1 MKINKNLKYA
11 LVLSGGGA
19 RGLVHIGVLSAI
31 EAAGYPLPSLIAG
44 CSMGAVIG
52 GLYAS
57 GLNIGDLKSFVL
69 EKLDISDFMESP
81 GFRIT
86 GPLGKLLLTGQF
98 IGNFAVKPGIDP
110 GDKALSL
117 IKSFV
122 GDKRIEDCPIPFVC
136 NAVDLVSGT
145 EIILDSGSLSGAIR
159 ASMSFPAFF
168 EPLVEGGRCF
178 VDGGVAN
185 NMPVGAARKSGAA
198 LGISRILAVDTH
210 SSWRE
215 IPAPGYKT
223 GIGVVMR
230 CFEVLIHA
238 AEAYHPRADMVLYAA
253 DESSVFDFDRKK
265 ELVALGEAA
274 VRQSVGE
281 LGAFFGSGL
290 LARYIRRKHKFCG
303 IRLEGKY
310 AETGQEH

>member
-1 MKINKNLKYA
+1 MKINKKLKYA

-19 RGLVHIGVLSAI
+19 RGLVHIGVLSAL

-44 CSMGAVIG
+44 CSMGAIIG

-57 GLNIGDLKSFVL
+57 GLSVNDLKNFVL
-69 EKLDISDFMESP
+69 DKLDMSDFMESP
-81 GFRIT
+81 GFKIS
-86 GPLGKLLLTGQF
+86 GPLGKLIVTGQF
-98 IGNFAVKPGIDP
+98 IGNFAVKPGVDP
-110 GDKALSL
+110 GDKALAL
-117 IKSFV
+117 LKSFA

-136 NAVDLVSGT
+136 NAVDLVSGR
-145 EIILDSGSLSGAIR
+145 EVLLDSGPLCRAIR
-159 ASMSFPAFF
+159 ASMSFPVFF
-168 EPLVEGGRCF
+168 EPLVEGSRCI

-185 NMPVGAARKSGAA
+185 NMPVGAVQKKGA
-198 LGISRILAVDTH
+198 GISRILAVDTH

-215 IPAPGYKT
+215 TPASGYKT

-238 AEAYHPRADMVLYAA
+238 AEAYHPKADMVLYAA
-253 DESSVFDFDRKK
+253 DQTSVFDFERKK

-274 VRQSVGE
+274 VRQSAGE
-281 LGAFFGSGL
+281 LDAFFGLGI
-290 LARYIRRKHKFCG
+290 AAYFYRKKHRSCG

-310 AETGQEH
+310 AEAG

>member
-19 RGLVHIGVLSAI
+19 RGLVHIGVLSAL
-31 EAAGYPLPSLIAG
+31 EEAGYPLPSLIVG
-44 CSMGAVIG
+44 CSMGAVVG

-57 GLNIGDLKSFVL
+57 GLSVADLKSFVL

-81 GFRIT
+81 GFRIN
-86 GPLGKLLLTGQF
+86 GPLGKVLLTGQF

-110 GDKALSL
+110 GDKALGL
-117 IKSFV
+117 IESFV

-136 NAVDLVSGT
+136 NAVDLVSGK
-145 EIILDSGSLSGAIR
+145 EMALDSGPVSRAIR

-168 EPLVEGGRCF
+168 EPFVEGGHCF

-185 NMPVGAARKSGAA
+185 NMPVGAARKAGTA

-210 SSWRE
+210 SKWKEVS
-215 IPAPGYKT
+215 ASHYKT
-223 GIGVVMR
+223 GLSVVMR
-230 CFEVLIHA
+230 CFEVMIHA
-238 AEAYHPRADMVLYAA
+238 AEAYHPRAGMVLHAA
-253 DESSVFDFDRKK
+253 DQTSVFDFERKK

-274 VRQSVGE
+274 VQQSAGE
-281 LGAFFGSGL
+281 LGAFFGLGL
-290 LARYIRRKHKFCG
+290 VARYIRKTKRDCG
-303 IRLEGKY
+303 ICMEGKY
-310 AETGQEH
+310 ATTG

>member
-1 MKINKNLKYA
+1 MKKINKNLKYA

-19 RGLVHIGVLSAI
+19 RGLVHIGVLSAL

-44 CSMGAVIG
+44 CSMGAVVG
-52 GLYAS
+52 GLYAA
-57 GLNIGDLKSFVL
+57 GIGVAELKTFVL

-81 GFRIT
+81 GFKIN
-86 GPLGKLLLTGQF
+86 GPIGKLVLTGQF
-98 IGNFAVKPGIDP
+98 ISNFAVKPGIDS
-110 GDKALSL
+110 GDKVLRL

-122 GDKRIEDCPIPFVC
+122 GDKKIEDCPIPFVC
-136 NAVDLVSGT
+136 NAVDLVSGR
-145 EIILDSGSLSGAIR
+145 EMALDSGPLAGAIR
-159 ASMSFPAFF
+159 ASMSFPVFF
-168 EPLVEGGRCF
+168 EPFVEGGLCL

-185 NMPVGAARKSGAA
+185 NMPVGAARKTGAA

-210 SSWRE
+210 SKWQE
-215 IPAPGYKT
+215 APASAYRT

-238 AEAYHPRADMVLYAA
+238 AEAYHPQADMVLSAA
-253 DESSVFDFDRKK
+253 DQTSVFDFDRKK

-274 VRQSVGE
+274 VRQSAGE
-281 LGAFFGSGL
+281 LDAFFGLGL
-290 LARYIRRKHKFCG
+290 VARYIRKTKKTCG

-310 AETGQEH
+310 AETG

>member
-19 RGLVHIGVLSAI
+19 RGLVHVGVLSAI

-57 GLNIGDLKSFVL
+57 GLSVEELKKFVL
-69 EKLDISDFMESP
+69 EKLDISDFMEGP
-81 GFRIT
+81 GFKIN
-86 GPLGKLLLTGQF
+86 GPLGKLLLTGRF

-110 GDKALSL
+110 GDKALAL

-122 GDKRIEDCPIPFVC
+122 GDKHIEDCPIPFVC
-136 NAVDLVSGT
+136 NAVDLVSGM
-145 EIILDSGSLSGAIR
+145 EVVLGSGSLSRAIR

-168 EPLVEGGRCF
+168 EPLAEGGRRLI
-178 VDGGVAN
+178 DGGVAN
-185 NMPVGAARKSGAA
+185 NMPVGAARKAGAA

-210 SSWRE
+210 SNWRE
-215 IPAPGYKT
+215 VPASGYRT

-238 AEAYHPRADMVLYAA
+238 AEAYHPRADMTLYAA
-253 DESSVFDFDRKK
+253 DETSVFDFDRKR

-274 VRQSVGE
+274 VRQSAGE

-290 LARYIRRKHKFCG
+290 LARYIRKKHKFCG

-310 AETGQEH
+310 AATGQEH